1 MKLSRFLVRKVPGD
15 WEIARYCLAVVLAG
29 VPIGCG
35 GNGSPPI
42 PPSITPDTDVQLV
55 SILDAAGPKPPR
67 GAATS
72 DYPAVSSS
80 GDLVAFRSAWRDDTN
95 DANTANN
102 TLLSLR
108 STCTGPSQ
116 SCQTGTTPLLF
127 VSAGED
133 DGTVI
138 ESQALSSSGRYM
150 IVASSSFSMF
160 SGLSGDAYVLDTC
173 ANSPGCAP
181 GRIYDVAVDI
191 FSGTAISASGRFVTV
206 TSNSKIIV
214 QDSCLG
220 TSDTCTPATVWT
232 GNYEAG
238 LVAIAADGR
247 HLVFDSVAS
256 VVADDHNALTDVF
269 WVDACLGAPPTC
281 TMQITRLSVAGNG
294 AEANGASRA
303 PAMSDDGRFVA
314 FESEASNLVS
324 GDTNGFTDVF
334 LSDTCLG
341 VATGCNPQITRLSVA
356 TDGSEGNGASQG
368 ASISADGRFVAFVS
382 EATNLVSNDTNG
394 AKDIFVRDTCTNVS
408 GCVPRTIRVSLAA
421 DNSQANGDSTRC
433 AISADGAFVAYTS
446 RATNLIKSATTGE
459 GDIFLV
465 KVRWP

>member
-1 MKLSRFLVRKVPGD
+1 
-15 WEIARYCLAVVLAG
+15 
-29 VPIGCG
+29 
-35 GNGSPPI
+35 
-42 PPSITPDTDVQLV
+42 
-55 SILDAAGPKPPR
+55 
-67 GAATS
+67 
-72 DYPAVSSS
+72 
-80 GDLVAFRSAWRDDTN
+80 
-95 DANTANN
+95 
-102 TLLSLR
+102 
-108 STCTGPSQ
+108 
-116 SCQTGTTPLLF
+116 
-127 VSAGED
+127 
-133 DGTVI
+133 
-138 ESQALSSSGRYM
+138 YM

-294 AEANGASRA
+294 AEANGATRA

-314 FESEASNLVS
+314 
-324 GDTNGFTDVF
+324 
-334 LSDTCLG
+334 
-341 VATGCNPQITRLSVA
+341 
-356 TDGSEGNGASQG
+356 
-368 ASISADGRFVAFVS
+368 
-382 EATNLVSNDTNG
+382 
-394 AKDIFVRDTCTNVS
+394 
-408 GCVPRTIRVSLAA
+408 
-421 DNSQANGDSTRC
+421 
-433 AISADGAFVAYTS
+433 
-446 RATNLIKSATTGE
+446 
-459 GDIFLV
+459 
-465 KVRWP
+465 